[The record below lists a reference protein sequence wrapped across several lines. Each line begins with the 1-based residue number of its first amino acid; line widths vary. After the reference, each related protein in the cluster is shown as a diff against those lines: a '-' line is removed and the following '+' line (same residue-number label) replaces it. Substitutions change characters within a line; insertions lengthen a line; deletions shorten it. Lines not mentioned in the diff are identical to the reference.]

1 MQVDMV
7 VCYDAHA
14 SPIRDM
20 QRCGRTGRHRGGRVV
35 QLLAVG
41 KEEADYEKQQLAS
54 LCPFSALAPSQA
66 HSVAAQPRRCS
77 SVLESESWNAT
88 VMAIAARGEVLPK
101 YCSTGGQLRS

>member
-1 MQVDMV
+1 MV

-20 QRCGRTGRHRGGRVV
+20 QRCGRTGRHRSGRVV

-54 LCPFSALAPSQA
+54 PCPIGPSTPAGPLCCSMTLK
-66 HSVAAQPRRCS
+66 HESVPNQMVEECRNDRLIS
-77 SVLESESWNAT
+77 TQGVSV
-88 VMAIAARGEVLPK
+88 RG
-101 YCSTGGQLRS
+101 CHTGGQSCSLA